1 VETATATPGAHGHA
15 PGSRQAGVTRK
26 RVVIETERH
35 LIIGQVTLPAGGYRS
50 RFSDML
56 NRSDLAF
63 IPLVAA
69 HITTLDGEESQHRPF
84 VAVARSAVLIAYEE
98 EE

>member
-1 VETATATPGAHGHA
+1 VEIATATPRAQA
-15 PGSRQAGVTRK
+15 PGSRRAAVTRK

-35 LIIGQVTLPAGGYRS
+35 LIIGQVTLPAVGYRS

-69 HITTLDGEESQHRPF
+69 HIRTLDGEESHHRPF